1 MKKVYTKFNAGV
13 WSEELRGRVD
23 LGNTQSASKTCENFI
38 PTRQGQVNKRAG
50 TKFLGAAKYGDKKI
64 RLESFTYSVNT
75 KFILEFGDLYIR
87 FWSNDLQVQDGGS
100 PLEVATT
107 YTEDEVADLQIKA
120 INDVVFITHPDH
132 PVARLTRN
140 SDTDWEFEENGIELP
155 FVDPDVVSLD
165 NPLIPSGTKGDIT
178 LTSETD
184 VFTPDM
190 VGSELQLRWQEP
202 GRTEAIDGSRDPLES
217 NAHTVALSWYHYA
230 DLTQN
235 YPWRADPWTA
245 SGSECTYAKNYISLQ
260 GGEKEYFE
268 FYTCIKDTF
277 HNPWASGVDYKVG
290 DMVRHLYD
298 NCRILKNHT
307 STVFDDDKDA
317 GLIIED
323 DNPRSFPEF
332 FRAGIPMSR
341 VVECWGKWTFTTAG
355 TWTGS
360 VAVQRSIDGGASWNT
375 IKTCASNADN
385 NYKIEGDEKGE
396 RNLLRIVKL
405 SSSTTIDNTSTG
417 EGVGI
422 GTSLDWSLTTSPT
435 PVYGVVKVTG
445 YTDAKNI
452 SVSVQGAELPK
463 SNKTLSWKE
472 SAFSLRQGYPRALA
486 IFDGRLVLA
495 GTKRMPQ
502 AFFYSALNRYTEFNA
517 KTTLADEA
525 FFIQARSEDQS
536 PIQWLSAQRDLFVG
550 TESVE
555 GIVRSRKADEA
566 QSAVNLP
573 VIRWNES
580 IGSAYKP
587 ALQIRDNTILLQRGQ
602 RSINMIAYV
611 LERDGYA
618 GEEVSLMCPHL
629 LDGKVTQ
636 MAAMSEPYTGLYAV
650 VDGDLT
656 HLVFEPKLQ
665 VTSWCLFTFLNGS
678 VKSVQTLANN
688 DGDDE
693 VYVAVQRDI
702 SGSPAMYIER
712 FVSGNELKQ
721 YDRDAESM
729 WYLDSAVHYKGVATK
744 TITGLDHLEG
754 EAVSVLADGVAGNY
768 IVNTGSI
775 TLDFDASEVLVGLP
789 IVSEFEPFDLED
801 QKTFG
806 EKKQLLQT
814 KIMVHRSLGGM
825 ISSDNQDYQPI
836 IYHRAGQAMD
846 SRIPLRDGYAEIM
859 HESRHARRQWWRIK
873 HDTPYPFTL
882 QAVVQSYTMRK
893 K

>member
-1 MKKVYTKFNAGV
+1 
-13 WSEELRGRVD
+13 
-23 LGNTQSASKTCENFI
+23 
-38 PTRQGQVNKRAG
+38 
-50 TKFLGAAKYGDKKI
+50 
-64 RLESFTYSVNT
+64 
-75 KFILEFGDLYIR
+75 
-87 FWSNDLQVQDGGS
+87 
-100 PLEVATT
+100 
-107 YTEDEVADLQIKA
+107 
-120 INDVVFITHPDH
+120 
-132 PVARLTRN
+132 
-140 SDTDWEFEENGIELP
+140 
-155 FVDPDVVSLD
+155 VVSLD
-165 NPLIPSGTKGDIT
+165 NPLTPSGTKGSIT
-178 LTSETD
+178 LTSESD

-190 VGSELQLRWQEP
+190 VGSDLQLRWQEA

-217 NAHTVALSWYHYA
+217 NSHTVCRSWHYYSKP
-230 DLTQN
+230 N
-235 YPWRADPWTA
+235 SSPSYPWRVDPWTA
-245 SGSECTYAKNYISLQ
+245 TGSECTYVKQHVSYIQ
-260 GGEKEYFE
+260 DGEILFFE
-268 FYTCIKDTF
+268 FYTCIKDTSA
-277 HNPWASGVDYKVG
+277 NVWAAGVDYKVG
-290 DMVRHLYD
+290 DMVFNQYD
-298 NCRILKNHT
+298 NYRVLQNHT
-307 STVFDDDKDA
+307 STAVFDDDLEA
-317 GLIIED
+317 GMFSEYSD
-323 DNPRSFPEF
+323 DPRYFPEY

-341 VVECWGKWTFTTAG
+341 VVECWGEWTFTTAG

-360 VAVQRSIDGGASWNT
+360 VAVQRSVDGGATWNT
-375 IKTCASNADN
+375 IKTCASSADN

-405 SSSTTIDNTSTG
+405 SSLCSTHNTSTD
-417 EGVGI
+417 EGTGI

-445 YTDAKNI
+445 YTDAQNI
-452 SVSVQGAELPK
+452 TVSVQGAELPK
-463 SNKTLSWKE
+463 NTKTLSWKE
-472 SAFSLRQGYPRALA
+472 SAFSARQGYPRALA

-587 ALQIRDNTILLQRGQ
+587 ALQVRDNTILLQRGQ

-611 LERDGYA
+611 LESDGYA

-650 VDGDLT
+650 VDGNLA

-665 VTSWCLFTFLNGS
+665 VTSWCQFTFLNGS
-678 VKSVQTLANN
+678 VKSIQTLANN

-693 VYVAVQRDI
+693 VYLAVQRDI
-702 SGSPAMYIER
+702 NGSPAMYIEK
-712 FVSGNELKQ
+712 FVNGNELKQ

-744 TITGLDHLEG
+744 TITGLEHLEG

-775 TLDFDASEVLVGLP
+775 TLDFEASEVLVGLP
-789 IVSEFEPFDLED
+789 IESEFEPFDLED
-801 QKTFG
+801 RGTFG

-814 KIMVHRSLGGM
+814 KIMVHRSLGGK

-859 HESRHARRQWWRIK
+859 HESRHSRRQWWRIK
-873 HDTPYPFTL
+873 HDSPYPFTL